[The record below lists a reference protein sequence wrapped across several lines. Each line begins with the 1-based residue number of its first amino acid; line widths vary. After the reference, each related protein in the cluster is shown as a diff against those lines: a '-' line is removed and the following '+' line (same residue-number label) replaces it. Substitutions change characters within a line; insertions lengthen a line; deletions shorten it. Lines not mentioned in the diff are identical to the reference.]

1 MTQGRPTE
9 GWGNERDEGGGSKEI
24 TIESDTTGDSTCPYK
39 TSETLLIYY
48 KESCLKG
55 VIKHEAYMRRATRH
69 IQGRH
74 EATLITTSE

>member
-1 MTQGRPTE
+1 MNEIKGETAKRLLLRVIRQEIQLVSIGQVRPYLY
-9 GWGNERDEGGGSKEI
+9 
-24 TIESDTTGDSTCPYK
+24 TTK
-39 TSETLLIYY
+39 TPA
-48 KESCLKG
+48 LKG